1 MSCLPMPS
9 CQNHNLRNGGRYA
22 FDQIVG
28 DRTWYGTMDLI
39 DVSKFVHSH
48 SNDIM
53 AKYEAARNDHAAIK
67 YYNVKWSWIFFG
79 MLQDGDVQ
87 RTLARFCI
95 PPRTSDLDEL
105 DLHADVVK
113 SMLEK

>member
-1 MSCLPMPS
+1 MPS

-67 YYNVKWSWIFFG
+67 YYNVKWSWIFFRN
-79 MLQDGDVQ
+79 VARWR
-87 RTLARFCI
+87 RTENVGPFLYSAENLGLGRIGPAC
-95 PPRTSDLDEL
+95 
-105 DLHADVVK
+105 
-113 SMLEK
+113 